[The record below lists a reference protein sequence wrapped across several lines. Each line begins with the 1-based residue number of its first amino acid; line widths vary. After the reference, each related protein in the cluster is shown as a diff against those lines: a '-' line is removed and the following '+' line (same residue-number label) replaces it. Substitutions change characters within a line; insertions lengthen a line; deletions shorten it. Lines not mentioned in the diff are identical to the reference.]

1 MYYLHTQTII
11 YIICITLPVALNLSG
26 GLPDICV
33 YVHVLICIYIYI
45 YTYTVT

>member
-1 MYYLHTQTII
+1 MYYLHTQTIM
-11 YIICITLPVALNLSG
+11 YIIWITLPVALNLSG